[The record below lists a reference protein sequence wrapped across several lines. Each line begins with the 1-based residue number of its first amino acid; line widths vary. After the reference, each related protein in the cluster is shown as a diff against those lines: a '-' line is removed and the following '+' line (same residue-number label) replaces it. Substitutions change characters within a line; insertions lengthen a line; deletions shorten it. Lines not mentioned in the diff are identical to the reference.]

1 MIRVVIVDDHA
12 IVRRGVR
19 QIVAEHPGIE
29 VVAEAGDYAELT
41 AYLRDADC
49 DVVLLDIALPGKNG
63 IEILKS
69 LRERHPKIRVLMFST
84 YPEDQY
90 AVRALKAGASGYV
103 NKSSA
108 PEKLAE
114 AIQQV
119 ALGRRYITPEV
130 AESLAASLAEP
141 ESRKPHELLS
151 DREFQTLRLIASGRK
166 LSEIAD
172 ELAISPKT
180 VSVYRAR
187 VLEKLKL
194 RTNTELARYA
204 VANELVE

>member
-29 VVAEAGDYAELT
+29 VVAEAGDYGELT
-41 AYLRDADC
+41 AYLRDAEC

-130 AESLAASLAEP
+130 AESLAASLSEP

>member
-1 MIRVVIVDDHA
+1 MLFR
-12 IVRRGVR
+12 
-19 QIVAEHPGIE
+19 
-29 VVAEAGDYAELT
+29 
-41 AYLRDADC
+41 
-49 DVVLLDIALPGKNG
+49 
-63 IEILKS
+63 
-69 LRERHPKIRVLMFST
+69 
-84 YPEDQY
+84 
-90 AVRALKAGASGYV
+90 SGYV

-119 ALGRRYITPEV
+119 ARGRRYITPEV
-130 AESLAASLAEP
+130 AESLAASLSEP

-204 VANELVE
+204 VANELVD

>member
-69 LRERHPKIRVLMFST
+69 LRERHPRIRVLMFST

>member
-1 MIRVVIVDDHA
+1 MIRVIIVDDHA

-41 AYLRDADC
+41 AFLRDHDC

-119 ALGRRYITPEV
+119 AQGRRYITPEV
-130 AESLAASLAEP
+130 AESLAASLSEP

>member
-41 AYLRDADC
+41 TYLRDGDC
-49 DVVLLDIALPGKNG
+49 DVVLLDVALPGKNG

-69 LRERHPKIRVLMFST
+69 LRERHPRIRVLMFST

>member
-1 MIRVVIVDDHA
+1 MIRLVIVDDHA

-29 VVAEAGDYAELT
+29 VVAEAADYAELT
-41 AYLRDADC
+41 AYLRDGDC

-69 LRERHPKIRVLMFST
+69 LRERHPRIRVLMFST

-114 AIQQV
+114 AVQQV

-166 LSEIAD
+166 LSEIAE

>member
-41 AYLRDADC
+41 AYLRDGDC
-49 DVVLLDIALPGKNG
+49 DVVLLDVALPGKNG

-130 AESLAASLAEP
+130 ADSLAASLAEP